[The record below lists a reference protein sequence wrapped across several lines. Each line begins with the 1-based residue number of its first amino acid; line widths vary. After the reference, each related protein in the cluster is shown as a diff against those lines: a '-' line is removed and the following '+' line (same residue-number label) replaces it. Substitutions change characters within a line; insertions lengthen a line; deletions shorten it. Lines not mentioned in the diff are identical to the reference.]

1 MKNKQTTTAPAHLE
15 TLNAADLYT
24 AADIELAVA
33 LRAKHSTT
41 GNAKIASLQD
51 GRTADRQTRNAA
63 DIISEAG
70 QLHAQAAEA
79 IQAAKALRAY
89 ARQSGRT
96 PAEAKEARANAAKLD
111 KTAAKLTKAAKALED
126 STSDRTFTD
135 HMPKLHD
142 TICGHIAATVEPYV
156 ITPADIQRVHDKL
169 TEATKTHSQHT
180 AFPALNAARSAAAI
194 IAAVPAYAV
203 DMAYSNRI
211 FRGGTTAGNRA
222 ISADLAHNANN
233 STITR
238 RTLATP
244 ETLAQWQSIHG
255 ENSGPAYKVYVD
267 RENQNFY
274 TLEYLKYKNKHSGFY
289 FIFHQKTIAQ
299 RISLEAYAEGSGGDT
314 VEIVSNGGIPFSET
328 QEAKE
333 RIENLIENAEFT
345 ARERDFLNFFLT
357 KAAEAGQEAVNA
369 AEAVKVAA
377 RRAKE
382 AARTAQ
388 SRAKYDHSPEAQNAA
403 QRATEATR
411 AASAEADKLPN
422 DLDLIRYRAMVEAAA
437 QHIGILTDTAA
448 RKFMERLRARAAEAA
463 RIEQG
468 PITPEEAEAAEAKR
482 WEQMQKN
489 SRRGYHAAEAVTVL
503 FAGIDSPDTLTRAAA
518 KLRAKAKRTKRP
530 EDKRRASKAEA
541 IARAAS
547 QSAEAVTVIQ
557 WLTAS
562 EAETLRAKAAQID
575 RSALPANWDAQWTAR
590 AIDRWAKA
598 TSPAAPLALPAAGES
613 TRGRKLT
620 ERARAAAERHPNQTA
635 PVIIPDTA
643 AAAEMR
649 ERAARWERYFTKMD
663 SLSRTR

>member
-1 MKNKQTTTAPAHLE
+1 MKNKQTTTAPAYLE

-63 DIISEAG
+63 DTISEAG
-70 QLHAQAAEA
+70 ELHAQAAEA

-111 KTAAKLTKAAKALED
+111 KTADKLTKAAKALED

-194 IAAVPAYAV
+194 LEAVPAYAV

-244 ETLAQWQSIHG
+244 ETLSRWQSIHG

-274 TLEYLKYKNKHSGFY
+274 TLEYLKYKNKPSGFY
-289 FIFHQKTIAQ
+289 FIYHQKTIAQ
-299 RISLEAYAEGSGGDT
+299 RISLEAYTEGSGGDT

-403 QRATEATR
+403 QRATEAAR

-463 RIEQG
+463 HIEQG
-468 PITPEEAEAAEAKR
+468 PITPAEAEAAEAKG
-482 WEQMQKN
+482 WEHMQKN

-518 KLRAKAKRTKRP
+518 KLRAKAKRP

-547 QSAEAVTVIQ
+547 QSTEAAPVVQ

-635 PVIIPDTA
+635 PVIIPDTIEA
-643 AAAEMR
+643 AAKR
-649 ERAARWERYFTKMD
+649 DRAARWDRYFAKMD
-663 SLSRTR
+663 EASRTR

>member
-15 TLNAADLYT
+15 TLNAADLYA

-111 KTAAKLTKAAKALED
+111 KTADKLTKAAKALED

-169 TEATKTHSQHT
+169 TEATKAHSQHT

-194 IAAVPAYAV
+194 LEAIPAYAV
-203 DMAYSNRI
+203 DMAYFNRI

-274 TLEYLKYKNKHSGFY
+274 TLEYLKYKNKPSGFY
-289 FIFHQKTIAQ
+289 FIYHQKTIAQ
-299 RISLEAYAEGSGGDT
+299 RISLEAYTEGSGGDT
-314 VEIVSNGGIPFSET
+314 VEIVTNGGIPFAET

-333 RIENLIENAEFT
+333 RIENLIESAEFT

-377 RRAKE
+377 RRTTAAAK
-382 AARTAQ
+382 AAQ
-388 SRAKYDHSPEAQNAA
+388 SRAKYDHSPETQKAA
-403 QRATEATR
+403 QEATEAAR
-411 AASAEADKLPN
+411 AASAEADKIPN
-422 DLDLIRYRAMVEAAA
+422 DLDLIRYRAMVQAAA
-437 QHIGILTDTAA
+437 EHIGILTTSG
-448 RKFMERLRARAAEAA
+448 RTTFLNRLKARAIEAA

-518 KLRAKAKRTKRP
+518 KLRAKAKYP

-547 QSAEAVTVIQ
+547 QTTEAAPVVQ

-562 EAETLRAKAAQID
+562 EAETLRAKAAEVD
-575 RSALPANWDAQWTAR
+575 RSALPADWNARWTAR
-590 AIDRWAKA
+590 AINRWAKA

-643 AAAEMR
+643 EAAAKR
-649 ERAARWERYFTKMD
+649 EQTARWNRYFSKLD
-663 SLSRTR
+663 SISRTR